1 MISFLLLL
9 PILKRIL
16 IATFV
21 ILLLQVF
28 AIVPVIYSTR
38 THKIQAEITH
48 IPAAQQLPVLAQV
61 VVGREVIKLEVAQ
74 TKQQNALGLMYR
86 NTLAKNRGMLF
97 SFMPSRVVKFWM
109 KNVRIPL
116 DILFIQNERVVA
128 IAAAVP
134 PCDTE
139 FCPTYGSG
147 TKVNRVIELRGGR
160 AVELGLKVGDRLPIE
175 FLID

>member
-1 MISFLLLL
+1 MIYSFLLALKA
-9 PILKRIL
+9 KRIQVVIWGVLLVKL
-16 IATFV
+16 I
-21 ILLLQVF
+21 I
-28 AIVPVIYSTR
+28 IIPVIYSTTTR
-38 THKIQAEITH
+38 KIQAEVTSIR
-48 IPAAQQLPVLAQV
+48 AEQQLPVLAQV
-61 VVGREVIKLEVAQ
+61 AVGREVIELEVAG
-74 TKQQNALGLMYR
+74 TNQQKALGLMYR
-86 NTLAKNRGMLF
+86 NVLAKNRGMLF

-116 DILFIQNERVVA
+116 DIIFIQNGRVVA

-134 PCDTE
+134 PCNTE

-160 AVELGLKVGDRLPIE
+160 AAQLGLKVGDRLPIE